1 MFDHRRRY
9 RCGALCAMVVATLPT
24 PANAQS
30 TAEYRT
36 RVDVLAQ
43 AWRRAAVNR
52 TRADSARRRT
62 LPTDTVRGGPLL
74 VITDADHLRL
84 ARQTVAIA
92 GPVLERAFGAG
103 AGRLS
108 TRPFLMA
115 PHRYL
120 DPSCDSVVA
129 F

>member
-1 MFDHRRRY
+1 MFDHLRRLSLARL
-9 RCGALCAMVVATLPT
+9 GGMLVAVLAA
-24 PANAQS
+24 PANAQN
-30 TAEYRT
+30 TAEYRA
-36 RVDVLAQ
+36 RVGVLAQ
-43 AWRRAAVNR
+43 AWRQAAVNR

-108 TRPFLMA
+108 TRPFLM
-115 PHRYL
+115 
-120 DPSCDSVVA
+120 
-129 F
+129 